1 MGRLERERGREGER
15 ERGREEERGG
25 RLNLAS
31 VWDNAQL
38 QTSELNPLLGG
49 VPGGRGGSNLL
60 VQMADCIQV
69 NGLKARINPPLPL
82 PKRGHYSKFLAV
94 SANPELRLI

>member
-15 ERGREEERGG
+15 ERG

-82 PKRGHYSKFLAV
+82 PRGDIT
-94 SANPELRLI
+94 ANF